1 MGIVRMSW
9 PIRERGK
16 FILATDAL
24 VVSGIDSYYGDS
36 WVLQGVSFSIGA
48 SRVLALL
55 GRNGAGKTT
64 CISSIMGLVKPRRGQ
79 VSLFGSEVSGLR
91 PEVISRRG
99 IGLVPQGR
107 RIFPSL
113 TVRENLVVA
122 RQREKETDKPWTL
135 ARIYELFPR
144 LSEREGQLAG
154 SLSGGEQQMLA
165 IGRALMSNPLVL
177 LLDEPTEG
185 LAPVIVAE
193 VGATIAKLKAAG
205 QSILLVE
212 QNVDLALDLADDVV
226 ILATGRVVFE
236 GSAPDLRAAPQ
247 LVEQH
252 LGVVRKY

>member
-1 MGIVRMSW
+1 
-9 PIRERGK
+9 
-16 FILATDAL
+16 
-24 VVSGIDSYYGDS
+24 
-36 WVLQGVSFSIGA
+36 
-48 SRVLALL
+48 
-55 GRNGAGKTT
+55 
-64 CISSIMGLVKPRRGQ
+64 
-79 VSLFGSEVSGLR
+79 
-91 PEVISRRG
+91 
-99 IGLVPQGR
+99 
-107 RIFPSL
+107 
-113 TVRENLVVA
+113 
-122 RQREKETDKPWTL
+122 L

-236 GSAPDLRAAPQ
+236 GSAPDLRAAP
-247 LVEQH
+247 
-252 LGVVRKY
+252 